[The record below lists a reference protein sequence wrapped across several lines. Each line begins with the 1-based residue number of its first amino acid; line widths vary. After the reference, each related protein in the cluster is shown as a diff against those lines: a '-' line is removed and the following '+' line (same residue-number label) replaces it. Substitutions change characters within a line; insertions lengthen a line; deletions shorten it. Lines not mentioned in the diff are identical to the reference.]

1 MYGDSFGTDPFS
13 SILAAAV
20 GGGIITL
27 LFMTVLLAAYWLF
40 FYSLIKAAVRNGM
53 IEAAKKTGVSIG
65 GGSGYTVSG
74 YPPPQEYGPPTAPA
88 YRE

>member
-1 MYGDSFGTDPFS
+1 MYGGNYGADPVSTFATA
-13 SILAAAV
+13 LV
-20 GGGIITL
+20 GGGILTIAFIL
-27 LFMTVLLAAYWLF
+27 VSLAAYWLF

-53 IEAAKKTGVSIG
+53 IEAAKKTGGSIG